1 MSDGEPLR
9 RAVGRDANL
18 ARGSSPAEAPIP
30 EDDMAAASVTAARD
44 GAVATLVLDEPARRN
59 PLSLTTM
66 RALTAH
72 LRRAG
77 DDPGVRAVV
86 IGASGTVFCAGHDL
100 RELATGDAAALEE
113 IFAACAELMLAVHRL
128 PVPVIARVQGLATA
142 AGCQLV
148 AACDLAVAAEDARFA
163 TPGVRIGLFCSTP
176 MVEVA
181 RAVGRS
187 RAALMLYTG
196 DPIDAS
202 TARGWGLVTAVVP
215 ADGLESAA
223 AGLAARI
230 ADSSRSTLAIGKRA
244 IADNLD
250 LPLSEA
256 YAHASGVMCANAV
269 TSDAQEGI
277 AAFLEKRPPVWSH
290 GGRG

>member
-1 MSDGEPLR
+1 
-9 RAVGRDANL
+9 
-18 ARGSSPAEAPIP
+18 
-30 EDDMAAASVTAARD
+30 MAAAPVTAARD
-44 GAVATLVLDEPARRN
+44 GAVVTLVLDEPDRRN
-59 PLSLTTM
+59 PLSLATM
-66 RALTAH
+66 RALTGR

-86 IGASGTVFCAGHDL
+86 IGASGPVFCAGHDL
-100 RELATGDAAALEE
+100 RELATDDGPALEE
-113 IFAACAELMLAVHRL
+113 VFAACAELMLAVHRL

-148 AACDLAVAAEDARFA
+148 AACDLAVAAEGARFA

-196 DPIDAS
+196 DPIDAG
-202 TARGWGLVTAVVP
+202 TAREWGLIAEVVP
-215 ADGLESAA
+215 AGELETAA
-223 AGLAARI
+223 AALAARV
-230 ADSSRSTLAIGKRA
+230 AASSRSTLTIGKRA

-250 LPLSEA
+250 LPLREA

-269 TSDAQEGI
+269 TADAQEGI
-277 AAFLEKRPPVWSH
+277 AAFLAKRQPVWSH
-290 GGRG
+290 GGGE